1 MRVYLIGPLILT
13 SFFTFGQYQ
22 AEEFQAALLEA
33 KYGALLVYNGQTNSF
48 SLKFES
54 KSFEPTDKPNFIR
67 VDNVLMQS
75 SITPFTQK
83 LDFNSLDNETQK
95 KLLTGWKAYEQGW
108 VEEQLKIKLTEKKE
122 FIEIGSRPFLYW
134 TYNMPKSKAPSS
146 VDKQI
151 YLVTICFDQ
160 LLILNGPLEKGK
172 KEDTVKNKLLTIA
185 KTLTLYPKQTQDIE
199 KLYNELMR

>member
-1 MRVYLIGPLILT
+1 MKICLIGLLTLI
-13 SFFTFGQYQ
+13 SFFAVGQYQ

-54 KSFEPTDKPNFIR
+54 KSFEPTDQPNFIR

-75 SITPFTQK
+75 SLTPFTQK
-83 LDFNSLDNETQK
+83 LDFNKLDKQTQEK
-95 KLLTGWKAYEQGW
+95 FLMGWKSYEQGW

-122 FIEIGSRPFLYW
+122 FIEIASKPFLYW
-134 TYNMPKSKAPSS
+134 TYDMPRSKDSNS

-160 LLILNGPLEKGK
+160 LLILNGPVEKGK
-172 KEDTVKNKLLTIA
+172 KEDIIRDKLLMIA
-185 KTLTLYPKQTQDIE
+185 KTLTLYPNQTQDIE
-199 KLYNELMR
+199 KLYNELKK